1 MSLVNKSQIIIFL
14 MHYTI
19 LCKTIFS
26 ASPRSSLHVKNQVW
40 DSSSSDYDFQIN
52 SWIEKKQTIADYGLE
67 IDLFSIFEPLI
78 AFVTPY
84 LTTSYEYELPL
95 CPRPMLTTT
104 LLLTLICYQ
113 SVPADPNIVDG
124 MFLYVG
130 DYHLTLD
137 KIAGQFYHY
146 HDAIRHKAFIPSIL
160 LQQYQSHIR
169 SLEICYY
176 KVRDLGGHAALQ
188 AYYEEHAGIN

>member
-1 MSLVNKSQIIIFL
+1 

-26 ASPRSSLHVKNQVW
+26 ASLRSSLHVKNQVW

-137 KIAGQFYHY
+137 KIAGLPLSRRNTTQGFYTKHPI
-146 HDAIRHKAFIPSIL
+146 ATISKSHKITRNML
-160 LQQYQSHIR
+160 L
-169 SLEICYY
+169 
-176 KVRDLGGHAALQ
+176 
-188 AYYEEHAGIN
+188 